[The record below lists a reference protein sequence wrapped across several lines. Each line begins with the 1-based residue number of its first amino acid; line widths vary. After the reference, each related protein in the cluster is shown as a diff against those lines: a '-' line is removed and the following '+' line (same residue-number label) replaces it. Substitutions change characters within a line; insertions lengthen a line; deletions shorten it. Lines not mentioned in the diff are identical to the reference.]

1 MVAEPAVGA
10 VRIHAPA
17 AQSAASQAIARSAS
31 ERTAFEFTRGAPI
44 GDAVGLARAPPTTAA
59 RPHTWLAKCEA
70 RPQERA
76 LHPLTGEMSQ
86 MATAAEPAAPAV
98 IWFNPV
104 ENSAPSES
112 FCAETIAITKSG
124 LEGPLP
130 D

>member
-31 ERTAFEFTRGAPI
+31 ERTANPRGA
-44 GDAVGLARAPPTTAA
+44 DWRRSRTALARAPPTTAA